1 MKEEVKKKNAFSK
14 VLSIGLVLLCVTMIS
29 LWGLSFKE
37 TPVAGLSVP
46 YTYTS
51 NASGIITVVYPNPY
65 QIIPNV
71 QANIVNQAST
81 GRQLIRIYN
90 NTVSGF
96 TCQVYQQTSVIPA
109 LLNLEILLASTTPV
123 ANADVDFLITAK
135 Q

>member
-1 MKEEVKKKNAFSK
+1 MKRI
-14 VLSIGLVLLCVTMIS
+14 LSISAVFICIMAVI
-29 LWGLSFKE
+29 LWGVAFKE

-65 QIIPNV
+65 QVIPNV